1 MFSRRKCLKEYMWN
15 YVYTLKYNFFMSVAI
30 LDVEQWAAREEWTL
44 QATAR
49 ETTAGDN
56 VFSPWNTNSW

>member
-1 MFSRRKCLKEYMWN
+1 
-15 YVYTLKYNFFMSVAI
+15 MSVAI